1 MNVSMYVCRAY
12 VCIYLSTYVRTYVS
26 IYLSIYVHTYV
37 CMYVGGM
44 YLSIYL
50 STYVRTY
57 VCMII
62 INYHLFVNRIYSA
75 PFHVRYYF
83 PCPITPQKNQL
94 ILLLVSECIHVTEIN
109 VCIIIYL
116 SCMYIYIYMCV
127 YIYTRTYVYTCTL

>member
-1 MNVSMYVCRAY
+1 MYLCMYVGRM
-12 VCIYLSTYVRTYVS
+12 YVS
-26 IYLSIYVHTYV
+26 IYLYIYVHTYV

-116 SCMYIYIYMCV
+116 SCMCINICIYIYMCVCV